1 MLCVRSMNCVYGL
14 AIEGSVL
21 VPMGEKNMATS
32 WKRRILILPPI
43 ILAVL
48 LLALVIKN
56 KKAPEQVKAIEQSRS
71 VRTIAITP
79 TSVVP
84 RILGYGVVEPGRV
97 WNAVAQV
104 SGRIIKVHPKFKKG
118 ALLKKG
124 TQIIEIAPDD
134 YKIAITQAQANI
146 RAADAKL
153 EELKLGKANTKASLA
168 IERQSLAINERE
180 YKRSLSLK
188 KRGTIAQA
196 TLDKEFRNLLN
207 QRKRVLD
214 FESALKLIPTQIR
227 VQIEQKAISVSQE
240 ETARLNLARTK
251 ITLPFDAR
259 IAKANVE
266 VTQFVGA
273 GTNLGSIDSVAR
285 AEVPAQIPMTQFRG
299 LLKAAARGASSKPQE
314 ISEGAISK
322 LAQQLGM
329 KALVRIHFNEN
340 VVEWP
345 AIVARIS
352 DTVDP
357 KTRTIGAIVSVD
369 KAYKNVVPG
378 ERPPLIKG
386 MFVEVE
392 ISTRKLENQII
403 IPRSALHAD
412 QVYLVDDKNRLVIR
426 PVRVKLVQG
435 DFVII
440 KSGLAAKDQVI
451 VSNLSPAID
460 GMLLLA
466 IDDPLVSQRLKI
478 QASGKGSLR

>member
-1 MLCVRSMNCVYGL
+1 
-14 AIEGSVL
+14 
-21 VPMGEKNMATS
+21 MATS

-43 ILAVL
+43 ILSVL
-48 LLALVIKN
+48 LLVMVMKN
-56 KKAPEQVKAIEQSRS
+56 KKAPEQVKAVEQSRS

-84 RILGYGVVEPGRV
+84 RIIGYGVVEPGRV

-124 TQIIEIAPDD
+124 TQIVQIAPDD
-134 YKIAITQAQANI
+134 YKIAIAQAQANI

-153 EELKLGKANTKASLA
+153 NELALGKGNTKASLA
-168 IERQSLAINERE
+168 IERQSLTINERE
-180 YKRSLSLK
+180 YKRSLTLK

-196 TLDKEFRNLLN
+196 TLDKEYRNLLN

-214 FESALKLIPTQIR
+214 FESAIKLIPTQISA
-227 VQIEQKAISVSQE
+227 QIEQKKISITQE

-259 IAKANVE
+259 IATANVE

-273 GTNLGSIDSVAR
+273 GTNLGSIDSVER
-285 AEVPAQIPMTQFRG
+285 AEIPAQIPMPQFRG
-299 LLKAAARGASSKPQE
+299 LLKAAARGAITKPQE
-314 ISEGAISK
+314 INEGAISK
-322 LAQQLGM
+322 LAQKLGM
-329 KALVRIHFNEN
+329 KALVRIRLNEN
-340 VVEWP
+340 TVEWP
-345 AIVARIS
+345 ATVVRIS

-392 ISTRKLENQII
+392 ISARKLENQII
-403 IPRSALHAD
+403 IPRAALHAKH
-412 QVYLVDDKNRLVIR
+412 VYLVDDKNRLVIKQ
-426 PVRVKLVQG
+426 VRVKLVQG
-435 DFVII
+435 DFVVIE
-440 KSGLAAKDQVI
+440 SGLSANDKVI
-451 VSNLSPAID
+451 VSNLSPAIE
-460 GMLLLA
+460 GMLLQVV
-466 IDDPLVSQRLKI
+466 DDPLVSQRLMI

>member
-1 MLCVRSMNCVYGL
+1 
-14 AIEGSVL
+14 
-21 VPMGEKNMATS
+21 MATS

-43 ILAVL
+43 ILSVL
-48 LLALVIKN
+48 LLVLVIKN
-56 KKAPEQVKAIEQSRS
+56 KKVPEQVKAVEQSRS

-84 RILGYGVVEPGRV
+84 RIIGYGVVEPGRV

-104 SGRIIKVHPKFKKG
+104 SGRVIKVHPKFKKG
-118 ALLKKG
+118 AHLNKG
-124 TQIIEIAPDD
+124 TQIVQIAPDD
-134 YKIAITQAQANI
+134 YEIAIAQAQANI

-153 EELKLGKANTKASLA
+153 NELALGKGNTKASLA
-168 IERQSLAINERE
+168 IERQSLTINERE
-180 YKRSLSLK
+180 YKRSLILK

-196 TLDKEFRNLLN
+196 TLDKEYRNLLN

-214 FESALKLIPTQIR
+214 FESALKLIPTQISA
-227 VQIEQKAISVSQE
+227 QIEQKKISITQE
-240 ETARLNLARTK
+240 QTARLNLARTK

-259 IAKANVE
+259 IASANVE

-273 GTNLGSIDSVAR
+273 GTNLGSIDSVER
-285 AEVPAQIPMTQFRG
+285 AEIPAQIPMTQFRG
-299 LLKAAARGASSKPQE
+299 LLKAAARGAITKPQE
-314 ISEGAISK
+314 INEGAISK
-322 LAQQLGM
+322 LAHKLGL
-329 KALVRIHFNEN
+329 KALVRIRFNEN

-345 AIVARIS
+345 ATVVRIS

-392 ISTRKLENQII
+392 ISARKLENQII
-403 IPRSALHAD
+403 IPRAALHAKH
-412 QVYLVDDKNRLVIR
+412 VYLVNDKNRLVIK

-435 DFVII
+435 DFVVIE
-440 KSGLAAKDQVI
+440 SGLSAKDKVI

-460 GMLLLA
+460 GMLLQV
-466 IDDPLVSQRLKI
+466 IDDPLVSQRLMA